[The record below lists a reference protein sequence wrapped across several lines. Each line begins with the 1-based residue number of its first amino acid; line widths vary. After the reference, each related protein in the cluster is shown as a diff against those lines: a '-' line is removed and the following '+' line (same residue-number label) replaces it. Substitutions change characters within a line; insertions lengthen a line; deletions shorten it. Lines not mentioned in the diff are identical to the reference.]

1 MNSSKKY
8 LYVGVVA
15 LPVWL
20 GSFFIYKKFTQKH
33 DFICNILSF
42 SL

>member
-15 LPVWL
+15 LPIWL
-20 GSFFIYKKFTQKH
+20 GPLFIYKKIYTKT
-33 DFICNILSF
+33 
-42 SL
+42 

>member
-8 LYVGVVA
+8 LYVEVVA

-20 GSFFIYKKFTQKH
+20 GSFFIYKKIYTKT
-33 DFICNILSF
+33 
-42 SL
+42 